1 MPHRNGDF
9 RWGCHTGILSY
20 AIQGSVDM
28 DTNAFD
34 FNAVAGKLSKVE
46 EKQKALDA
54 ERDALRADVLAQCR
68 KYTEMFKFTAR
79 ELGVACEAGAPQPKR
94 VHSTAPVKPKYKN
107 PDGEETWSGR
117 GAKKPDWFV
126 KAIDAGFTPEDMLI
140 EQQ

>member
-34 FNAVAGKLSKVE
+34 FNAVAGKLS
-46 EKQKALDA
+46 DA